1 VNAGLLLCGAC
12 GCVPTCACVTVPM
25 CMCGAVSNQIRMQ
38 IIVMIIILQPFVSV
52 RLHMPVNVN
61 DIVSIQDVPEK
72 KASTVI

>member
-1 VNAGLLLCGAC
+1 
-12 GCVPTCACVTVPM
+12 
-25 CMCGAVSNQIRMQ
+25 MQ

-61 DIVSIQDVPEK
+61 DIVSIQDVPQK